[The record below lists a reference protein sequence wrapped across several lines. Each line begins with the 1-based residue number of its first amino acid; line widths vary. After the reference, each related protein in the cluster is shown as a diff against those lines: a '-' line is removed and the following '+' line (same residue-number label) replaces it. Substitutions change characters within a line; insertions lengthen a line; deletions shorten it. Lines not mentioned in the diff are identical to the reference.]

1 MESFPYSSQKTCFV
15 YRSDSFDYAGRN
27 HRLLKGYGRIHPDAD
42 AYASFYYQDI
52 CPTRYPRRI
61 PLGPVNSIPHPILF
75 VRKLRRT
82 YKQNR
87 KQILQNKEE
96 PRRDYKSE

>member
-27 HRLLKGYGRIHPDAD
+27 HRLLKGYGRIHPDA
-42 AYASFYYQDI
+42 SLYYQDI
-52 CPTRYPRRI
+52 CP
-61 PLGPVNSIPHPILF
+61 VNSILHPILF
-75 VRKLRRT
+75 VRRT
-82 YKQNR
+82 YKLNR